1 MWFGPAGAGNERPMN
16 GAATVQ
22 AHQEPGATRTEF
34 PTRRALRLENRGEV
48 AKRARQAVQQHC
60 DGRVDDTVVEQARLA
75 ASELVTNAF
84 EHCTSGIVTLDVS
97 IAGEAVVLT
106 VTSPGSNTARG
117 IPPVNA
123 WRVSPPTHPSGRG
136 LGMIRRIA
144 DEVVVD
150 AGAGPDGRHWQV
162 VSVRLTTESVAQR
175 PRYVAF

>member
-1 MWFGPAGAGNERPMN
+1 MIGAG
-16 GAATVQ
+16 TVQ
-22 AHQEPGATRTEF
+22 ADEPCDAKRTEF
-34 PTRRALRLENRGEV
+34 PTRRAVRLDRRDEV
-48 AKRARQAVQQHC
+48 AKRARRAVQEHC
-60 DGRVDDTVVEQARLA
+60 NGRVDDAVVDQARLA

-106 VTSPGSNTARG
+106 VTSPGSNHASG

-123 WRVSPPTHPSGRG
+123 WRVSPPTYPSGRG

-144 DEVVVD
+144 DEVIVD
-150 AGAGPDGRHWQV
+150 SGSGPDGRHWQV
-162 VSVRLTTESVAQR
+162 VSVRLTPESVGQR